1 MAEAVKS
8 LWNLSQDE
16 KMREYVE
23 AMEKQK
29 MDQASYIQSAEERGM
44 KKGREEGL
52 EKGREEGLQEGIRQV
67 AQNMLAAGAG
77 PKFVAK
83 STGLSLKEIEKLQKK

>member
-1 MAEAVKS
+1 MKG

-16 KMREYVE
+16 VMREI
-23 AMEKQK
+23 ME
-29 MDQASYIQSAEERGM
+29 AEENQRRDQLTREEFAWERGEQAEH
-44 KKGREEGL
+44 KKGRE
-52 EKGREEGLQEGIRQV
+52 EGIRQV

-83 STGLSLKEIEKLQKK
+83 STGLTLEEVEALAKE